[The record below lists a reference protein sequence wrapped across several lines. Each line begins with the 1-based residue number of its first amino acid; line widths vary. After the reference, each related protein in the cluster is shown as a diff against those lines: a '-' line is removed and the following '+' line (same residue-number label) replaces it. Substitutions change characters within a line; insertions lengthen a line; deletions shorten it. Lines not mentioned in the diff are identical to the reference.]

1 MHYKNIIR
9 LINMFNISFP
19 QLLIE
24 FNHIENKQDKVV
36 EEYNDKS
43 IIDKLLED
51 LRIIIPD
58 EYIEYMTLAISL
70 I

>member
-1 MHYKNIIR
+1 
-9 LINMFNISFP
+9 MFDISSP

-24 FNHIENKQDKVV
+24 FKHIEKKQDKVV
-36 EEYNDKS
+36 EEYNDKG
-43 IIDKLLED
+43 IINKVLED

-58 EYIEYMTLAISL
+58 EYIEYITLAISL